1 MSLAAQQLR
10 KRKIIRASN
19 HPELKNPEV
28 ENKIG
33 QNAKNLLKV
42 HDIVTVG
49 IVGAS
54 FVATTF
60 NAGAILIPI
69 LYLLDVM
76 WVNYGHNDYT
86 RTDMKTLYTTSLICT
101 SLLALGTY
109 YEELRYPFQIHIF
122 TSLIAPIYILHRRN
136 KKNIVFELIFVCGWL
151 LLKIGLTWFCFIQ
164 YFNVANKLYFNWITT
179 TGITPLKNPWTNP
192 PIVLVTLVAFVASVN
207 DMIQSYRVI
216 NNNHRII

>member
-1 MSLAAQQLR
+1 MSLATQQLR
-10 KRKIIRASN
+10 KRNLIRPSN
-19 HPELKNPEV
+19 HPGLKNQET

-54 FVATTF
+54 FIATTF

-76 WVNYGHNDYT
+76 WVNYGHKDYT
-86 RTDMKTLYTTSLICT
+86 RTHMKTLYTMSLICT

-122 TSLIAPIYILHRRN
+122 ISLIGPIYILHRRN
-136 KKNIVFELIFVCGWL
+136 KKNFMFELLFVCGWL
-151 LLKIGLTWFCFIQ
+151 TLKIGLTWFCFIQ
-164 YFNVANKLYFNWITT
+164 YFNIANKSYFNWVTT
-179 TGITPLKNPWTNP
+179 TGVTPLKNPWTNP
-192 PIVLVTLVAFVASVN
+192 PIVLVTVVAFVASVN

-216 NNNHRII
+216 SYNHRLI